1 MRTGMRVVLCVLEML
16 DDASPNACGYLRIF
30 LPLTKKIVSDC
41 FDVRFVRLDELK
53 HFKAEIV
60 ITHRMAVDTLAK
72 ALHLVSYCRQTGARL
87 VFDLDDD
94 LLSLPR
100 QHPEFGKYEAL
111 KHVGLRLVTEAD
123 ELWVSTTSL
132 ASRYSGVARYATV
145 MPNQLDDRLW
155 DALVPTVPN
164 ADRPIRFLY
173 MGTSTHRP
181 DFDQLVTPAF
191 SQLKAEFGDKI
202 ELDLIGVVDGPATD
216 GHWRILNHPADA
228 GNSYPAFITWLQS
241 LPRYDIGLAPLLE
254 FVFNSCKSDVK
265 WLEYSAMG
273 LATIAANLPAYN
285 ASIEHERTGLL
296 ADSNANAFRA
306 AMRRLIVEG
315 ELRRSL
321 QRQALQL
328 ASEKLRLSPIVEP
341 RLERLNELTRQ
352 PRRTGLARVVAMPP
366 VATSAVFRGHIDR
379 RVLSYAFVHG
389 RGIEIGPLQNPLPV
403 SSDAQVT
410 YVDRRSNA
418 ELRQN
423 YPELQHCNLANVEI
437 VDNAETLASFQSG
450 SHDFIIANH
459 LIEHCE
465 DPIRTIKT
473 FVRVLRPG
481 GIIYMA
487 IPDMRHTFDRDRSRT
502 SLAHIIADHVSGPE
516 ISREQHFREWV
527 TLVEPH
533 FGRAYAGDAI
543 EARVRE
549 LIGQDYSI
557 HFHTFIPDDVH
568 ALIKYCAAVEGMPLC
583 VVFAGEFDEEMI
595 FIVRRLNSS
604 GGKLERDGL
613 LDVRQIESIPIH
625 AALSPG

>member
-1 MRTGMRVVLCVLEML
+1 MRVVLCILEML
-16 DDASPNACGYLRIF
+16 DDATPNACGYLRIF

-41 FDVRFVRLDELK
+41 FDVRFVRLDELQ
-53 HFKAEIV
+53 HFKAEVV

-94 LLSLPR
+94 LLSLPSH
-100 QHPEFGKYEAL
+100 HPEFGKYDAL

-132 ASRYSGVARYATV
+132 AARFLGIARRVTV

-155 DALVPTVPN
+155 DVPVASLPN
-164 ADRPIRFLY
+164 PDHPIRFLY

-181 DFDQLVTPAF
+181 DFDQLVSPAF
-191 SQLKAEFGDKI
+191 SQLKAEFGKKI
-202 ELDLIGVVDGPATD
+202 ELDLIGVVDEPATGD
-216 GHWRILNHPADA
+216 WRILSRPAHA
-228 GNSYPAFITWLQS
+228 GKSYPAFVTWLQS
-241 LPRYDIGLAPLLE
+241 LPSYDIGLAPLLE
-254 FVFNSCKSDVK
+254 FVFNSCKSDLK

-285 ASIEHERTGLL
+285 RSIEHERTGLL
-296 ADSNANAFRA
+296 ADTNANSFRA
-306 AMRRLIVEG
+306 AMRRLILDG

-321 QRQALQL
+321 QRQALEL

-352 PRRTGLARVVAMPP
+352 PRRTGLPRVATMRP

-403 SSDAQVT
+403 SSDTQVT

-418 ELRQN
+418 ELSEN
-423 YPELQHCNLANVEI
+423 YPELRQCNL
-437 VDNAETLASFQSG
+437 VDVDLLPSFQSG
-450 SHDFIIANH
+450 SQDFIIANH
-459 LIEHCE
+459 FVEHCQE
-465 DPIRTIKT
+465 PIRTIKN
-473 FVRVLRPG
+473 FLRVLRPG

-527 TLVEPH
+527 TLVEPY

-543 EARVRE
+543 EARRRE
-549 LIGQDYSI
+549 LMEQDYSI
-557 HFHTFIPDDVH
+557 HFHTFIPEDMH
-568 ALIKYCAAVEGMPLC
+568 ALIKYCAEVEGMPLS

-604 GGKLERDGL
+604 DGL
-613 LDVRQIESIPIH
+613 PT
-625 AALSPG
+625 